1 MDFKIRGAQLKIL
14 DVFSKKAEDFAL
26 SGGTALEL
34 YYLNHRFSADLDFFS
49 PKYELAEI
57 NDLVLAFKK
66 HLNCKI
72 ELESEFMAG
81 GRANVRFY
89 TIPIKG
95 SDRPLK
101 IDFVEDVIFAKPDIK
116 KIKVVRVYSVE
127 NIYLQKI
134 FAITGMHL
142 ETDDTGR
149 QITGGRRESRDIFDI
164 YVLSRKI
171 QPLHIFLKNV
181 SQQLQRGMIHW
192 YRTFS
197 RQELKFALLDLDI
210 YDKKFDAKEM
220 ITYLENEIKKFIKGV
235 IE

>member
-1 MDFKIRGAQLKIL
+1 MDKKIRETQWKIL
-14 DVFSKKAEDFAL
+14 GVFSSKAEDFAL
-26 SGGTALEL
+26 AGGTALEL

-72 ELESEFMAG
+72 ELESEFTAG

-89 TIPIKG
+89 TVPIKG
-95 SDRPLK
+95 SERPLK
-101 IDFVEDVIFAKPDIK
+101 IDFVEDIIFTKPDIK
-116 KIKVVRVYSVE
+116 KIKGVRVYRVE

-134 FAITGMHL
+134 FAITGTYL
-142 ETDDTGR
+142 GTDDTGR
-149 QITGGRRESRDIFDI
+149 QITGGRREPRDIFDI
-164 YVLSRKI
+164 YMLSKKI
-171 QPLHIFLKNV
+171 QSLHIFLKDV
-181 SQQLQRGMIHW
+181 SQQLQRGMVHW

-210 YDKKFDAKEM
+210 YDKKFDAREM
-220 ITYLENEIKKFIKGV
+220 IIYLENEIKKFMKEV

>member
-1 MDFKIRGAQLKIL
+1 MDEKIRKEQRKIL
-14 DVFSKKAEDFAL
+14 GVFSKKARGFAL

-57 NDLVLAFKK
+57 DDLVLAFKK

-72 ELESEFMAG
+72 ELESEFVAG

-89 TIPIKG
+89 AVPIRG
-95 SDRPLK
+95 CERTLK
-101 IDFVEDVIFAKPDIK
+101 IDFVEDVIFTKPDIK
-116 KIKVVRVYSVE
+116 KIKGVRLYSVE

-134 FAITGMHL
+134 FAITGTHL
-142 ETDDTGR
+142 GTDDTGR
-149 QITGGRRESRDIFDI
+149 QITGGRREPRDIFDI
-164 YVLSRKI
+164 YMLSKRVE
-171 QPLHIFLKNV
+171 PLHIFLKNA
-181 SQQLQRGMIHW
+181 SGQLQRGMIHW

-210 YDKKFDAKEM
+210 YDNKFDVREM
-220 ITYLENEIKKFIKGV
+220 IIYLEDEIKRFMKEV